1 MKVFMEISYSEGQF
15 ALFMLYFTLKRQE
28 ACSVGMP
35 LNFCPECGFK
45 LLTNFKFC
53 PSCGQKL
60 PFLLDTAQVDSS
72 TSSPAAPQTSV
83 TDGSVAAQ
91 LQSSP
96 WPTQAELIQHTGDGP
111 ASSVS
116 GLPRSPLRRTQKL
129 VKVTESAS
137 PLLASATPLLAASP
151 KSAAA
156 GKSPKALSS
165 PWKRQAHA
173 NVSQEEQANA
183 GVLTS
188 SSPKSPKSPKSPAVA
203 KNKSKRM
210 KRASPPKPLEEG
222 EQVTDTAGVQWK
234 LVKLLSQSD
243 TEIFYGVQQ
252 VTTRACS
259 ADYEH
264 ILKLASKDGKIF
276 NEQNFLQRAAKP
288 TSVKKWK
295 KDKQM
300 DFLGL
305 PSCDGF
311 GLHADSYRFLILP
324 NMGQTLQSFMLEGEV
339 LSEKAVLQLS
349 CRILDVLEYIHE
361 NEYVHAD
368 IHAEN
373 IYIDFT
379 KPSQVYLAGYCHAFR
394 YCPSGK
400 HVEYREGSRTPHE
413 GAVEFISVDSHKGA
427 GPSRRSDLQALG
439 YCMLS
444 WLAGALPWTS
454 LTDCPAKVMAEKERY
469 MTDVQGLRTQCFGR
483 KKMAGA
489 VQVYLSQVMSL
500 QYTEKP
506 DYQQLHSGLL
516 GALHKLGA
524 SLDQPIDLQV

>member
-156 GKSPKALSS
+156 
-165 PWKRQAHA
+165 
-173 NVSQEEQANA
+173 
-183 GVLTS
+183 
-188 SSPKSPKSPKSPAVA
+188 A